1 MGDAG
6 ASTTKARGEVEN
18 VVDEVVR
25 TIQEG
30 VTHPD
35 GTDGFD
41 PGEAQRL
48 RATLGDFARGIV
60 SAARG
65 GGSDID
71 DAIDRVVETIGRGV
85 IHPSTSGGFGERQ
98 SDELRKRFR
107 ALADAIVE
115 TARTG
120 ARGEVD
126 PAIDALARALRR
138 GLFRVYG
145 RASYAAITADQL
157 TAYFETFV
165 DAVLTVVEREG

>member
-6 ASTTKARGEVEN
+6 AATSKARGEVDN

-25 TIQEG
+25 TIQDG

-41 PGEAQRL
+41 PGEAERL
-48 RATLGDFARGIV
+48 RATLVEFARHIV
-60 SAARG
+60 RAARG
-65 GGSDID
+65 ENADLDG
-71 DAIDRVVETIGRGV
+71 AIDQVVQTIGRGV
-85 IHPSTSGGFGERQ
+85 IPSTHGGFGTRQ
-98 SDELRKRFR
+98 SDELRSRFR
-107 ALADAIVE
+107 MFADAIVAA
-115 TARTG
+115 ARTG
-120 ARGEVD
+120 PRTRVD
-126 PAIDALARALRR
+126 PAIDPLVRTLRI

-165 DAVLTVVEREG
+165 DTVLAVVEREG